1 MRTTHLPACVS
12 RSGVTRSGHV
22 PAFFVKILVVGSGGR
37 EHALAWKLSQSPR
50 ARHIFTAPGNA
61 GTALIGDNVPVNA
74 TDLPGLARFA
84 KENEIGLTVI
94 GPDDTLA
101 AGAADLFES
110 EGLRVFGPTKNAARL
125 ESSKSFAKEVMRR
138 SHVPTALS
146 GSFDKCED
154 ALHFCERLQF
164 PIVIKADGL
173 ALGKGV
179 VIAESCDEARA
190 AIDAM
195 MNEGRFGDAG
205 RRIVIE
211 EFLRGSECSVHALVS
226 GSSYRMLAT
235 ARDHKRA
242 YDGNTGPNTG
252 GMGAIS
258 PADNWNATTEA
269 SFTSSVMNPLMECLP
284 HLGLHFRGLLFPGLM
299 MTADGPQVLEF
310 NCRFGDPETQTIL
323 PRLKSD
329 LVELLEA
336 AIDGRLDQV
345 AIEWDPRVAV
355 TVVMASGGYPGKY
368 ETGKKISG
376 LESCCNQT
384 DVQVF
389 HAGTRRENGSVVT
402 AGGRV
407 LAITALGETV
417 DQARACAYETVARI
431 SFEGAHFR
439 RDIALPAVDGNV
451 AAH

>member
-1 MRTTHLPACVS
+1 MSEARGDAPAN
-12 RSGVTRSGHV
+12 
-22 PAFFVKILVVGSGGR
+22 PVKILVVGSGGR

-50 ARHIFTAPGNA
+50 ASHIFTAPGNA
-61 GTALIGDNVPVNA
+61 GTAELGDNVAIRA

-84 KENEIGLTVI
+84 KENRIELTVI

-110 EGLRVFGPTKNAARL
+110 EGLRVFGPTKSAARL
-125 ESSKSFAKEVMRR
+125 ESSKIFAKEMMRKCR
-138 SHVPTALS
+138 IPTALA
-146 GSFDKCED
+146 GSFEESEE
-154 ALHFCERLQF
+154 ALRFCERLQF

-179 VIAESCDEARA
+179 VIAESREEARA
-190 AIDAM
+190 AINEM
-195 MNEGRFGDAG
+195 MNEGRFGEAG

-226 GSSYRMLAT
+226 GGAYRMLAT

-242 YDGNTGPNTG
+242 HDGNTGPNTG
-252 GMGAIS
+252 GMGAVS
-258 PADNWNATTEA
+258 PADNWSAAEEA
-269 SFTSSVMNPLMECLP
+269 AFNGAVMEPLLEGFTQNGVD
-284 HLGLHFRGLLFPGLM
+284 FRGLLFPGLM
-299 MTADGPQVLEF
+299 MTTEGPQVLEF
-310 NCRFGDPETQTIL
+310 NCRFGDPEAQAIL

-336 AIDGRLDQV
+336 TIDGRLDQV
-345 AIEWDPRVAV
+345 AIDWDQRTAV

-368 ETGKKISG
+368 ETGKEISG
-376 LESCCNQT
+376 LEACRALPDIQI
-384 DVQVF
+384 F
-389 HAGTRRENGSVVT
+389 HAGTRLENNSIVT
-402 AGGRV
+402 SGGRV
-407 LAITALGETV
+407 LAITALGEDV
-417 DQARACAYETVARI
+417 ESARAHAYDAVGRI

-439 RDIALPAVDGNV
+439 RDIALPAVGGNV